1 MKDDQLY
8 KDSGVDI
15 DLADSLVDWLKK
27 DESGAKI
34 PLGEVVSG
42 VGGFAALFRPN
53 FKGIADPL
61 LVTGTDGVGTKVL
74 LGSESGHLEGLGQ
87 DLVGMCVND
96 LYTLGA
102 RPLWFLDY
110 YATGK
115 LDSTQFKSVLSGI
128 QKSVKH
134 CGALLLGGET
144 AEMPGLYGKGH
155 FDLAGFVVG
164 VVDGQKMLGPKNVKE
179 GDSLVAFAASGFHSN
194 GFSLIRKWLIEKR
207 GSPSLIKNLM
217 TPTRLYS
224 EVPDLLDQVGTEV
237 FHALANIT
245 GGGISGNLP
254 RVLPSWAH
262 AKISLKALPTPP
274 WMRDF
279 METHGSSIQS
289 LESVFNLGCGMIAVV
304 DSKHCEPFISKATA
318 LGIPCQVIGHLEKD
332 ETQKEATVTFW

>member
-8 KDSGVDI
+8 KDSGVDV
-15 DLADSLVDWLKK
+15 DLADQLVDWLKK
-27 DESGAKI
+27 DESQGKI

-53 FKGIADPL
+53 FKSLSDPI

-74 LGSESGHLEGLGQ
+74 LGSETGYLEGLGQ

-115 LDSTQFKSVLSGI
+115 LDPIQFKSVLTGI
-128 QKSVKH
+128 QKSVKN

-164 VVDGQKMLGPKNVKE
+164 VVDGKKMLGPKHVKK
-179 GDSLVAFAASGFHSN
+179 GDCLISLASSGFHSN
-194 GFSLIRKWLIEKR
+194 GYSLIRKWLSEKP
-207 GSPSLIKNLM
+207 GSPELLKSLM

-224 EVPDLLDQVGTEV
+224 EIPDLLDRVGTDI

-254 RVLPSWAH
+254 RVLPPWAK
-262 AKISLKALPTPP
+262 AKINLESLPTPL

-279 METHGSSIQS
+279 MASHGSTPAS
-289 LESVFNLGCGMIAVV
+289 LEAVFNLGCGMIAVV
-304 DSKHCEPFISKATA
+304 DSERSSEFLSQAKS
-318 LGIPCQVIGHLEKD
+318 LGLDCQLMGSID
-332 ETQKEATVTFW
+332 RDDTQKEATITFL